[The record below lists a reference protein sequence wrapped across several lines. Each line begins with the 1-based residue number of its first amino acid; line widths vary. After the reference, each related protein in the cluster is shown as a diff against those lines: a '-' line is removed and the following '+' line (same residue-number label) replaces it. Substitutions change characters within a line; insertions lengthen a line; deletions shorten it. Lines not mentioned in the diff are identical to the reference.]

1 MQSSG
6 ERSRLRTDPSLSFE
20 PLSTSFSETA
30 ISCSESD
37 TDEVSRAAKRR
48 RIERLARDYLDG
60 KPLFILTARLKGP
73 FDGRW
78 VNPWNKAK
86 RYRTLETPDSNTR
99 QTDIHQKTP
108 LAITHESVAQK
119 NRSRNELTEK
129 GGISTFRR
137 QRSRNEVPETPGYS
151 FISNNPKNTVVSG
164 EWLKRNGKFW
174 DRRLLECARSPSPS
188 PINRSNS
195 ISLAP
200 QQSSL
205 LNEGSYLEGERSVLN
220 PGEKLTTKPLLPEGP
235 LVQSSKLS
243 NTELCQ
249 PLKHKKKK
257 KKQRNRR
264 QLIRTES
271 PYSVSAPSSESHSR
285 SHGGT
290 PSLNRKISLTPPAA
304 TRSFQRHH
312 IYDAIE
318 APKSTLLT
326 EEPAQGSSK
335 SIHILEEQ
343 TGTPS
348 KKKPIKLRLN
358 TSFKTTSYGP
368 NGRHNRSSVTTTITN
383 FPSAQIVPG
392 QTTFHN
398 QISLH
403 STQCPV
409 SHNTRFSPAVDG
421 AKSTQIS
428 VGAVQQQ
435 FQEQRPNN
443 PSTADILCSHYHDNA
458 SNDVHA
464 AQDSGCIQDISDNPI
479 SNTPCTVDPVQFPP
493 EFISE
498 SNHISEATVMEIGSR
513 KPSAEVVP
521 PKDIIMDCRRSSSTL
536 AEYDALQSSSPVESS
551 PRKSPGTDL
560 ALTLAASTATTKH
573 QDGQGFIG
581 FDNFDLDQAI
591 ADAGSFLQSWELY
604 ADISFQTTRTIPS

>member
-1 MQSSG
+1 MQSSD

-20 PLSTSFSETA
+20 LLYTTFSETA

-60 KPLFILTARLKGP
+60 KPLFILTARLQGP
-73 FDGRW
+73 FDRGW

-86 RYRTLETPDSNTR
+86 RYKTLETLDSNAR

-108 LAITHESVAQK
+108 LAVTHESGAQT

-129 GGISTFRR
+129 SGISTFRR
-137 QRSRNEVPETPGYS
+137 QRSRNEVAERPSSS
-151 FISNNPKNTVVSG
+151 FISNNSKNTVVSG

-174 DRRLLECARSPSPS
+174 DRRLLDCARSPSPS

-195 ISLAP
+195 ISLAS

-205 LNEGSYLEGERSVLN
+205 LNEGSYLEGERSVFN
-220 PGEKLTTKPLLPEGP
+220 PGEKLTTKPLLPQGP
-235 LVQSSKLS
+235 LIQSSKSS
-243 NTELCQ
+243 NTQLCQ
-249 PLKHKKKK
+249 PLKHTKKKK
-257 KKQRNRR
+257 KKLRNRR

-271 PYSVSAPSSESHSR
+271 PYNISAPSPESYSR

-290 PSLNRKISLTPPAA
+290 PSLNRKTSLTPPAA
-304 TRSFQRHH
+304 ARSFQGHH

-318 APKSTLLT
+318 ASKGTLLT
-326 EEPAQGSSK
+326 EDPAQGSSK

-343 TGTPS
+343 AGTPS

-358 TSFKTTSYGP
+358 TSFKNTSYGP
-368 NGRHNRSSVTTTITN
+368 NDRHNRSSATTTITN

-403 STQCPV
+403 STQFPV

-421 AKSTQIS
+421 AESTQIS
-428 VGAVQQQ
+428 VCAVQQQ

-479 SNTPCTVDPVQFPP
+479 SNTPCTVGSVQFPP

-513 KPSAEVVP
+513 KSSAEVVP
-521 PKDIIMDCRRSSSTL
+521 PKDIMDCRRSSSTL
-536 AEYDALQSSSPVESS
+536 AEYDALQSSSPVENS
-551 PRKSPGTDL
+551 PRKSLGTDL